1 MLSGSMA
8 RTQEGFRLAP
18 VIGRSA
24 WTTFISDWTSKSAF
38 FMSVPYQ
45 NSTLTIENPSCD
57 VERTKWTFLRS
68 TIRSSIGLEK

>member
-8 RTQEGFRLAP
+8 STHEGFRLAP
-18 VIGRSA
+18 VMGRSA
-24 WTTFISDWTSKSAF
+24 CTTFISDWTSNSAF

-45 NSTLTIENPSCD
+45 NSMLTIEKPSCE

>member
-1 MLSGSMA
+1 MFSGSMA

-24 WTTFISDWTSKSAF
+24 WTTFISDWTSNRAF

-45 NSTLTIENPSCD
+45 NSTETMEKPSCE
-57 VERTKWTFLRS
+57 VERTKWTFFRS
-68 TIRSSIGLEK
+68 TIRSSMGLLK